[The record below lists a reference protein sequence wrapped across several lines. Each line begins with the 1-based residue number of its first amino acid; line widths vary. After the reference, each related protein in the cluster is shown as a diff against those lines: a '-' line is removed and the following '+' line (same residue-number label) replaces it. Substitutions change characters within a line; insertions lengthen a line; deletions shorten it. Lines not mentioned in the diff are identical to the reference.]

1 MAANV
6 YQMVT
11 DKVVSELEN
20 GNGLLWVKPWNST
33 KGYSYNRISKKPYS
47 LLNQILLGERVGEW
61 ATFSQWQNQGG
72 KIKKGEKASFVV
84 FWKMLEKEEINENG
98 EPIKKTIPYLKY
110 SNVFHVSQVD
120 GVEPLETL
128 ELNDT
133 IEPIEA
139 AEKIKAD
146 YQARE
151 NIEIR
156 EIIGNDAFYS
166 PTGDY
171 IQIPAKE
178 QYKEISEYYSTMM
191 HEIIHSTGHKSRLN
205 RLHTGTAAAYGK
217 AYGVE
222 ELCAELGSI
231 FILNS
236 LGIETNTSHRNSVA
250 YLNGWLNAI
259 KEDSKMI
266 VKAAGLASKA
276 CAYVL
281 RTDSNLE
288 A

>member
-1 MAANV
+1 MATNV
-6 YQMVT
+6 YQMIT
-11 DKVVSELEN
+11 DKIVAEFEK
-20 GNGLLWVKPWNST
+20 GNGIPWVKPWNLI
-33 KGYSYNRISKKPYS
+33 KGYSYNRITKKPYS
-47 LLNQILLGERVGEW
+47 LLNQLLLGERVGEW
-61 ATFSQWQNQGG
+61 ASYSQWISVGG
-72 KIKKGEKASFVV
+72 KVRKGEKASFVV
-84 FWKMLEKEEINENG
+84 FWKMLEKEEENENG
-98 EPIKKTIPYLKY
+98 ERVKKTIPYLKY

-120 GVEPLETL
+120 GVEPLEVL
-128 ELNDT
+128 ELNDN
-133 IEPIEA
+133 IGSIEA

-146 YQARE
+146 YQTRE

-166 PTGDY
+166 PMGDY

-205 RLHTGTAAAYGK
+205 RLQTGTSAAYGK

-266 VKAAGLASKA
+266 VKAAGLATKA
-276 CAYVL
+276 CAYIL
-281 RTDSNLE
+281 GTDNDTE